1 MIDIP
6 EVLDYHIPNRVYSV
20 NFSCFDEC
28 SHLDEPIV
36 FKYNAYVV
44 WCMIQCYWYYCIS
57 QPQVTD
63 ELYDAVVQF
72 IKDCEDTCPGDFNES
87 WSPVPRNGSPGKW
100 KSCSTHYPKFIQDMF
115 EGIKHEFRMQ
125 WKVKKFINMKQ
136 GMPRLEKKLNIPFIK
151 R

>member
-1 MIDIP
+1 MVDIP

-20 NFSCFDEC
+20 NFSDFDDL

-57 QPQVTD
+57 QPQVSD

-72 IKDCEDTCPGDFNES
+72 IKECEDTAPGDFDER
-87 WSPVPRNGSPGKW
+87 WSPVSRNKPGRW
-100 KSCSTHYPKFIQDMF
+100 KSCATHYPKLIQDMF
-115 EGIKHEFRMQ
+115 EGIHHEFRME
-125 WKVKKFINMKQ
+125 WKVKEFKNIKPA
-136 GMPRLEKKLNIPFIK
+136 MPSLEKKRRIPDIFH
-151 R
+151 